1 MQGLFYEAES
11 PWLFLFLTVILG
23 GAAAFQTGRAV
34 AQTWRP
40 LWLLLFYSMVI
51 ALAVRFLHYALFQ
64 ETLISLQF
72 YIVDTL
78 VCLIAASIGYRLSR
92 ASQMARRYCWA
103 YERHGPFGWRAKIVP
118 APAPETSL

>member
-64 ETLISLQF
+64 ETLVSLQF

-78 VCLIAASIGYRLSR
+78 VCLIAAAIGYRLAR
-92 ASQMARRYCWA
+92 ASQMARRYRWA
-103 YERHGPFGWRAKIVP
+103 YERHGPFGWRART
-118 APAPETSL
+118 APASGPETNP